1 MLGAAHKVT
10 QVESALTEAG
20 CSATSARPQ
29 RIPSSELGFQI
40 NEQNKMKKT
49 ALFESAEVF
58 FLISYSFIC
67 TEVTKN
73 MISLNGV
80 VSKP

>member
-1 MLGAAHKVT
+1 MAE
-10 QVESALTEAG
+10 Q

-67 TEVTKN
+67 TEVIKN
-73 MISLNGV
+73 MTSLNGV